1 MSGLEYLLQLTIMDN
16 SGREYSLSLPSGSTL
31 ENLKQMAI
39 NYFLG
44 QAKAKITKSEG
55 GSSGS
60 GSSSSSSSNA
70 STFGLVLLR
79 GTRTLNDDAS
89 TLHSKKLINSDIL
102 LLVSRRAPPPPSK
115 DLPLLSPTQTQ
126 IDTATAHIE
135 KRNENCHFNIS
146 PSLVDID
153 VLIKSSV
160 RLISADPNANNNET
174 FVRIFEL
181 LEHHKVLRHNLKF
194 QQQLLQMGFDKV
206 RVNEALVSQKD
217 MDLEGVIDWLLDD
230 RNGPAIGNNSGAHLS
245 IENITTQLEDPGK
258 VFFRE
263 FLRCLNTWFTINENA
278 LDKLV
283 EKGYPRERVIEALQ
297 MTGNLEA
304 GAENYLAQNLS
315 IDKDKMANSPII
327 AALSASTLIRKG
339 LVQPKNLYALLRSF
353 FSKETVDLSMWV
365 NDIDTKPFFSNIL
378 EIINLEKHWLSHS

>member
-1 MSGLEYLLQLTIMDN
+1 M
-16 SGREYSLSLPSGSTL
+16 
-31 ENLKQMAI
+31 
-39 NYFLG
+39 
-44 QAKAKITKSEG
+44 
-55 GSSGS
+55 
-60 GSSSSSSSNA
+60 
-70 STFGLVLLR
+70 
-79 GTRTLNDDAS
+79 
-89 TLHSKKLINSDIL
+89 
-102 LLVSRRAPPPPSK
+102 
-115 DLPLLSPTQTQ
+115 
-126 IDTATAHIE
+126 
-135 KRNENCHFNIS
+135 
-146 PSLVDID
+146 
-153 VLIKSSV
+153 

-217 MDLEGVIDWLLDD
+217 MDLETIIDWLLDN
-230 RNGPAIGNNSGAHLS
+230 RNGPAIGLS
-245 IENITTQLEDPGK
+245 IENITTQPEDPGK

-339 LVQPKNLYALLRSF
+339 LVQSKNLYALLRSF

-378 EIINLEKHWLSHS
+378 EIVHLEKHLIVD